1 MKKIIVIL
9 LVFCCVS
16 VLASCDKES
25 DDGKTLETAESYVEL
40 TGQSGSLTMDE
51 SVARTLLEVYDRET
65 LGLSKDFYD
74 YELKL
79 SNTRFSN
86 DDACLVEAF
95 LEKEEK
101 PEGTFIIYGQQ
112 CFVYNEKRKEY
123 LLLTVDGPVKYDFTE
138 KQEEASTTVPSFLY
152 DEENNKKLH
161 EMFSSYSKNKLGI
174 KKDLEEY
181 VLVAIG
187 TTTTAENGET
197 VYVVRLYEKNGEA
210 TNITLAFNDDGC
222 YAFDAKNNTY
232 EKL

>member
-16 VLASCDKES
+16 VLASCNKES

-123 LLLTVDGPVKYDFTE
+123 LLLTVDGPVKYE

-152 DEENNKKLH
+152 DE
-161 EMFSSYSKNKLGI
+161 FSSYSKNKLGI